1 MPPSRDVVRLVDV
14 AKLAGVTVSTASRAL
29 ARPDMVRPETRERVE
44 LAAAELGYAPNRA
57 ARSLITGRT
66 GVIAIMVPDLANT
79 YFAHIARAAQQFARA
94 RSYEVLI
101 VDTGDDQL
109 REREF
114 IESAPT
120 WVEGL
125 IVCAAKRAYRPSAR
139 RVPMVFVNRRVRGS
153 HSVLLDQHFVVE
165 AQLRHLIELGHEQI
179 VWMDGPKGYWASS
192 IRRTHA
198 RRVGAGHPIRIAD
211 PVTPDWEGGVAMAE
225 MLDDDTTAVAAFNDR
240 QALGFI
246 MRCSQLGIRVPDDV
260 SVVGSD
266 DIAGAAVLNPG
277 LTTVHAPKEEMGRA
291 AVSLLLDHLTDG
303 DAVICETLRGHLV
316 VRGSTGPPR
325 PSSGRKE

>member
-1 MPPSRDVVRLVDV
+1 MPPSRDAVRLVDV
-14 AKLAGVTVSTASRAL
+14 AKRAGVTVSTASRAL
-29 ARPDMVRPETRERVE
+29 ARPEMVRPETRERVE
-44 LAAAELGYAPNRA
+44 LAAVELGYAPNRA

-101 VDTGDDQL
+101 VDNGDDA
-109 REREF
+109 EHEWEF
-114 IESAPT
+114 IESAST

-125 IVCAAKRAYRPSAR
+125 ILCAAKRPYRAAASR
-139 RVPMVFVNRRVRGS
+139 IPMVFVNRRVRDS

-179 VWMDGPKGYWASS
+179 LWMDGPKGYWASS
-192 IRRTHA
+192 IRRNHA
-198 RRVGAGHPIRIAD
+198 KRIAAGHPVRIAD
-211 PVTPDWEGGVAMAE
+211 AVAPDWEGGVQAAE
-225 MLDDDTTAVAAFNDR
+225 MLDDDVTAVALFNDR
-240 QALGFI
+240 QALGF
-246 MRCSQLGIRVPDDV
+246 MLRCGQLGIRVPEDV

-266 DIAGAAVLNPG
+266 DIDGAAFLTPG
-277 LTTVHAPKEEMGRA
+277 LTTVHAPKEQMGRA

-303 DAVICETLRGHLV
+303 EPVICETLRGHLV

-325 PSSGRKE
+325 KE